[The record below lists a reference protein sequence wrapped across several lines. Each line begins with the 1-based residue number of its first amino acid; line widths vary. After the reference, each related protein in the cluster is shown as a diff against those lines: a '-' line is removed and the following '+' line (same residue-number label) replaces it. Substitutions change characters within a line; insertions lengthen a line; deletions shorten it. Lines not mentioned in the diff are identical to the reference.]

1 MPPRVALNLIED
13 VWTQSGSIN
22 GSERVNLKITNPAT
36 PAKNALDIKPK
47 TFSVSGDEENRTLD
61 LLHAMQA
68 LYQLSYV
75 PINVVTITDL

>member
-22 GSERVNLKITNPAT
+22 GSERVNLKITNPVT

-47 TFSVSGDEENRTLD
+47 AFSISGDEE
-61 LLHAMQA
+61 
-68 LYQLSYV
+68 
-75 PINVVTITDL
+75 I